1 MKKYLGFF
9 ILCSTFFLT
18 SCDEDLLDTFSPGAL
33 TEEIAVQT
41 STDLGKLMNAAYIV
55 LTPTSEI
62 EFNSIFTDE
71 ASIGFANGGQGLDDN
86 FAFLLNSNSDS
97 PNSIWIL
104 NYFVLSNVNR
114 VIKFADNLV
123 PVDAADQELIN
134 RYKAEA
140 YTLRAHCHIQ
150 LIAYFSTNPKDRNAL
165 GPIISNDVFPASFL
179 GVRATNGAVYDL
191 IDADLASADA
201 LYATVTSA
209 PNPIFANKI
218 FTTALKA
225 RVNALRG
232 DYANALVFA
241 NQVINTSG
249 LSLATFANYPSVFHT
264 DSNPANVEVIFKLK
278 KQTGQTKTGGIWA
291 SVNSAVTGSAF
302 YEVGRSLFN
311 VMNTTNY
318 DSASN
323 VTITAIA
330 GTKVTISGG
339 TLQVGDMFAS
349 TVSRPSNAI
358 TNNGTATLPANALL
372 GGKVYYVKT
381 VAGNDI
387 TLTVDPTIA
396 TPVTAN
402 FAGANGTGLSISAKA
417 NYGDIRYSVNVH
429 PTSIIDYNY
438 STSADPRSTDRIA
451 FRKYPGT
458 ATNGLLVNDIKICRL
473 SEMYLIK
480 AEALVATVDLAG
492 AAQAIKAIR
501 DARANPLRPQP
512 LPTYDNATEAYKDV
526 LKERRIE
533 FMAEGFRFLDLKR
546 LGGIANEGILR
557 DPVDCAVNGKCSLQ
571 VTDYRFALPIP
582 TAESNPNGA
591 ILATQNPG
599 Y

>member
-9 ILCSTFFLT
+9 ILCTTFFLT
-18 SCDEDLLDTFSPGAL
+18 SCDEDLLDTYSPGAL
-33 TEEIAVQT
+33 TEEVAVQT
-41 STDLGKLMNAAYIV
+41 SADLGRLMNAAYIL

-71 ASIGFANGGQGLDDN
+71 ASIGYANGGQGLDDN
-86 FAFLLNSNSDS
+86 FAFLLNSASDS
-97 PNSIWIL
+97 PNSIWIS
-104 NYFVLSNVNR
+104 NYVTLSNVNR
-114 VIKFADNLV
+114 VIKFANNVV

-134 RYKAEA
+134 SYKAEA

-165 GPIISNDVFPASFL
+165 GPIISNDVFPASYL

-191 IDADLASADA
+191 IDADLAAADA

-209 PNPIFANKI
+209 PNPIFANKN

-225 RVNALRG
+225 RVNAMRG

-249 LSLATFANYPSVFHT
+249 LSLATFANYASVFHT

-278 KQTGQTKTGGIWA
+278 KQTGQTKTGSIWA
-291 SVNSAVTGSAF
+291 SVNSTITGSSF
-302 YEVGRSLFN
+302 FEVGRSLFN
-311 VMNTTNY
+311 VVNTTNY
-318 DSASN
+318 ASASN

-330 GTKVTISGG
+330 GTTVTISGG
-339 TLQVGDMFAS
+339 ALQVGDMFVS
-349 TVSRPSNAI
+349 TVSIPSNA
-358 TNNGTATLPANALL
+358 TTSNGTITSPANALL
-372 GGKVYYVKT
+372 GGKVYYVRT
-381 VAGNDI
+381 VTGNDI
-387 TLTVDPTIA
+387 TLTVDPTIT
-396 TPVTAN
+396 TPVATN
-402 FAGANGTGLSISAKA
+402 FAAANGTGLSIAAKV

-429 PTSIIDYNY
+429 PTSKIDYNY

-458 ATNGLLVNDIKICRL
+458 AANGLLVNDIKICRL

-480 AEALVATVDLAG
+480 AEALVATGDLPG
-492 AAQAIKAIR
+492 AAAAVKAVR
-501 DARANPLRPQP
+501 DARSNRVSVLSYA
-512 LPTYDNATEAYKDV
+512 DATIAYKDI
-526 LKERRIE
+526 LNERRIE
-533 FMAEGFRFLDLKR
+533 FMAEGFRFIDLKR

-557 DPVDCAVNGKCSLQ
+557 DPVDCAVNGACSLQ

-582 TAESNPNGA
+582 TVESNPNGA

>member
-9 ILCSTFFLT
+9 ILCITFFLT
-18 SCDEDLLDTFSPGAL
+18 SCDEDLLDTYSPGAL
-33 TEEIAVQT
+33 TEEVAVQT
-41 STDLGKLMNAAYIV
+41 SADLGKLMNAAYIL

-71 ASIGFANGGQGLDDN
+71 ASIGYANGGQGLDDN
-86 FAFLLNSNSDS
+86 FAFLLNSASDS
-97 PNSIWIL
+97 PNSIWIS
-104 NYFVLSNVNR
+104 NYFALSRVNR
-114 VIKFADNLV
+114 VIKFANNLV

-191 IDADLASADA
+191 IDADLAAADA

-209 PNPIFANKI
+209 PNPIFANKN

-225 RVNALRG
+225 RVNAMRG

-241 NQVINTSG
+241 DQVINTSG
-249 LSLATFANYPSVFHT
+249 LSLATFANYASVFHT
-264 DSNPANVEVIFKLK
+264 DNNTANVEVIFKLK

-291 SVNSAVTGSAF
+291 SVNSTVTGSSF
-302 YEVGRSLFN
+302 FEVGRSLFN
-311 VMNTTNY
+311 VVNTTNY
-318 DSASN
+318 ASASN

-330 GTKVTISGG
+330 GTTVTISGG
-339 TLQVGDMFAS
+339 TLQVGDMFVS
-349 TVSRPSNAI
+349 TVSRPSNA
-358 TNNGTATLPANALL
+358 TTSNGTATLPANALL
-372 GGKVYYVKT
+372 GGKVYYVRT
-381 VAGNDI
+381 VSGNNI

-396 TPVTAN
+396 TPVAAN
-402 FAGANGTGLSISAKA
+402 FAGANGTGLSISAKT

-438 STSADPRSTDRIA
+438 STSADPRSTDRIV

-458 ATNGLLVNDIKICRL
+458 AANGLLVNDIKICRL

-480 AEALVATVDLAG
+480 AEALVATGDLPG
-492 AAQAIKAIR
+492 AAAAVKAVR
-501 DARANPLRPQP
+501 DARANSSRPQP
-512 LPTYDNATEAYKDV
+512 LPVYANATEGYKDV

-533 FMAEGFRFLDLKR
+533 FMAEGFRFIDLKR

-557 DPVDCAVNGKCSLQ
+557 DPVDCAVNGACSLP

-582 TAESNPNGA
+582 TVESNPNGA

>member
-9 ILCSTFFLT
+9 ILCTTFFLT
-18 SCDEDLLDTFSPGAL
+18 SCDEDLLDTYSPGAL
-33 TEEIAVQT
+33 TEEVAVQT
-41 STDLGKLMNAAYIV
+41 SADLGRLMNAAYII

-86 FAFLLNSNSDS
+86 FAFLLNSDSDS
-97 PNSIWIL
+97 PNNIWIS
-104 NYFVLSNVNR
+104 NYVTLSRVNR
-114 VIKFADNLV
+114 VIKFADNIV

-165 GPIISNDVFPASFL
+165 GPIISNDVYPASYL
-179 GVRATNGAVYDL
+179 GVRATNGVVYDL
-191 IDADLASADA
+191 IDADLAAADA

-209 PNPIFANKI
+209 PNPIFANKN

-225 RVNALRG
+225 RVNAMRG
-232 DYANALVFA
+232 DYANALAFA

-291 SVNSAVTGSAF
+291 SVNSTVTGSSF
-302 YEVGRSLFN
+302 FEVGRSLFN
-311 VMNTTNY
+311 VVNTTNY
-318 DSASN
+318 SSASN

-330 GTKVTISGG
+330 GTTVTISGG
-339 TLQVGDMFAS
+339 TLQVGDMFVS
-349 TVSRPSNAI
+349 TVSRPSNA
-358 TNNGTATLPANALL
+358 TTSNGTVTLPVNALL
-372 GGKVYYVKT
+372 GGKVYYVRT
-381 VAGNDI
+381 VSGNNI

-396 TPVTAN
+396 TPVAAN

-417 NYGDIRYSVNVH
+417 NYGDIRYSVNFH

-438 STSADPRSTDRIA
+438 STSADPRSTDRIT

-458 ATNGLLVNDIKICRL
+458 AANGLLINDIKICRL

-480 AEALVATVDLAG
+480 AEALVATNDLSG
-492 AAQAIKAIR
+492 AAAAVKAVR
-501 DARANPLRPQP
+501 DARSNRVSVLSYA
-512 LPTYDNATEAYKDV
+512 DATAAYKDI
-526 LKERRIE
+526 LNERRIE

-546 LGGIANEGILR
+546 LGGIASEGILR
-557 DPVDCAVNGKCSLQ
+557 DPVDCAVNGACSLP

-582 TAESNPNGA
+582 TVESNPNGA